1 MSCAARN
8 SAGQAHR
15 SQSDREP
22 RRLTFQTTLYQLRTY
37 SLLFIES
44 LDKRRTGPDQVRDT
58 SNALGRA
65 CGSLWFSCGCVMC
78 LWVGGVRG

>member
-65 CGSLWFSCGCVMC
+65 CGSRVVVLCVCG
-78 LWVGGVRG
+78 WVG